1 LNATPIRAYELFLG
15 QENDMLNSA
24 NQFELTSEQREIYD
38 QAYRFAE
45 AELAPLLQR
54 MDDDDWYPEDLM
66 PTLGAA
72 GYLGL
77 TAPREYGG
85 GDMDLFSVGLVA
97 EAFGYW
103 NLNAGFIWG
112 PHENLCLNNILR
124 NGNDDQ
130 KQRYLPSLCSGE
142 LVGALGLT
150 EPGAG
155 SDALGGMRTTARRD
169 GDDYVLNGS
178 KTFISNGPVADVA
191 LVYAKTDLSR
201 GPHGISAFIVEK
213 NFPGFSAGKKFT
225 KMGWRGCPTGE
236 LVFEDCRVPA
246 DNMIGAE
253 NGGIGVVMSGLDIER
268 AFLALPSLGSA
279 ARCIDLSVDHA
290 STRKQFGAPIA
301 SFQMV
306 QAMLAEMYAD
316 LEAAR
321 GLCYRAL
328 MACNDLERG
337 GGGRG
342 DIHKICAAAVLK
354 AADMAMNVSD
364 KAVQIHGGSGFI
376 MDTEVNRH
384 YRNARIGSIGGGTN
398 EIRRIIIAE
407 ELLRAAT

>member
-1 LNATPIRAYELFLG
+1 MP
-15 QENDMLNSA
+15 NSA
-24 NQFELTSEQREIYD
+24 TQFELTADQREVYD

-54 MDDDDWYPEDLM
+54 MDDEDWYPEELM
-66 PTLGAA
+66 RKLGSA

-77 TAPREYGG
+77 TAPSKYGG
-85 GDMDLFSVGLVA
+85 GEMDLFSVGLVA
-97 EAFGYW
+97 EAFAYW
-103 NLNAGFIWG
+103 NLNASFIWG

-124 NGNDDQ
+124 NGNEDQ
-130 KQRYLPSLCSGE
+130 RQRYLPGLCSGE
-142 LVGALGLT
+142 LVGALALT

-155 SDALGGMRTTARRD
+155 SDALGGMRTTAQRD
-169 GDDYVLNGS
+169 GEHYLLNGN
-178 KTFISNGPVADVA
+178 KMFISNGPVADVV

-213 NFPGFSAGKKFT
+213 DFPGFAVGKKLT

-236 LVFEDCRVPA
+236 LVFENCRVPA
-246 DNMIGAE
+246 DNLIGTE

-279 ARCIDLSVDHA
+279 QRCIDLSVDHA
-290 STRKQFGAPIA
+290 SRRKQFGAPIA
-301 SFQMV
+301 TFQMV
-306 QAMLAEMYAD
+306 QAMLADMYAD

-354 AADMAMNVSD
+354 AADMAMSVSD
-364 KAVQIHGGSGFI
+364 KAVQIHGGSGFM

-398 EIRRIIIAE
+398 EVRRIIIAE
-407 ELLRAAT
+407 ELLRASA